1 MSNSALLSSSAMP
14 ALDDISAFQDLKI
27 GIEVQVDHCHMTLR
41 EVIELDE
48 GSVIKL
54 PRSAGD
60 NMDVF
65 VGDSL
70 IGHGE
75 VVIFDD
81 KIGIRITDFRE
92 E

>member
-1 MSNSALLSSSAMP
+1 MSNSALIAASAIP
-14 ALDDISAFQDLKI
+14 VLEDISGFQDLKI
-27 GIEVQVDHCHMTLR
+27 GIEVQVDHCLMTLR

-54 PRSAGD
+54 ARSAGD
-60 NMDVF
+60 NMDVL

-81 KIGIRITDFRE
+81 RIGIRITDFRE

>member
-1 MSNSALLSSSAMP
+1 MANSALVPSSGIP
-14 ALDDISAFQDLKI
+14 ALEDLSGFQDLKI
-27 GIEVQVDHCHMTLR
+27 GIEVQVDHCLMTLR
-41 EVIELDE
+41 EVIELEE

-54 PRSAGD
+54 SRSAGD
-60 NMDVF
+60 NMDVLI
-65 VGDSL
+65 GDSL